1 MLFCVV
7 YLGFKPRLSRER
19 EDSAEIRLHKIQDLI
34 QSSAYSIHD
43 LSRCQAQEEGEYF
56 RLNMPFE
63 LGLDYGC
70 RQFLDGRQ
78 DKKIL
83 IMEEKSYRYQAAL
96 SDFAGCDIH
105 MHGNEFETAVRK
117 VRNWLVA
124 EAGAQKLG
132 AGGILGKYE
141 DFQGWYYQKQKAV
154 GFSEADTK
162 DYSTKELLEEMVDW
176 IVQGEPLKSA

>member
-19 EDSAEIRLHKIQDLI
+19 DDSAEVRPHKIQDLI

-83 IMEEKSYRYQAAL
+83 IMEEKSHRYQAAL

-105 MHGNEFETAVRK
+105 MHGNEFEIAVRK

-124 EAGAQKLG
+124 EAGAQKVG
-132 AGGILGKYE
+132 ASGILGNYE
-141 DFQGWYYQKQKAV
+141 DFQGWYYQKQKAA
-154 GFSEADTK
+154 GFSEADIK
-162 DYSTKELLEEMVDW
+162 DYSTKELLEGMVDW
-176 IVQGEPLKSA
+176 MNGLDLV